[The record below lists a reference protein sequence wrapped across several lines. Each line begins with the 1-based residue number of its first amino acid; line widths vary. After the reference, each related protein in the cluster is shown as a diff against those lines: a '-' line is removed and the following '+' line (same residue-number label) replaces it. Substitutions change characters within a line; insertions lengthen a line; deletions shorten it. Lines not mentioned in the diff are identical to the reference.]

1 MDIKN
6 KSLDELIELC
16 ESIRSRILQVVS
28 ANGGHLSS
36 NIGAVEL
43 IVAMHFVFD
52 AKKDPFIFDV
62 SHQSYAHKLL
72 TDRWDSFESLRKFGG
87 ISGYTKPSESEC
99 DYFVAGH
106 SSTSISLAVGAAK
119 AIKLKGQDRVPIAFI
134 GDGSMSG
141 GIAYEAMNEL
151 GDLRLPCIIVLNDN
165 KMSISKPIGALS
177 KYLSQAMAGEVYQ
190 KFKNKVTK
198 FLSHAPQGATYI
210 AKKFENSL
218 RLIVPGMFFE
228 ELGLEYIGPI
238 DGHNLVEII
247 NALQAAKAMKKPV
260 VIHAQTLKGKG
271 YERQKAMKS
280 HGTAWDLLICKVASL
295 KRALG

>member
-6 KSLDELIELC
+6 YSLDELIELC
-16 ESIRSRILQVVS
+16 EKIRSRILEVVS
-28 ANGGHLSS
+28 TNGGHLSS

-72 TDRWDSFESLRKFGG
+72 SDRWDSFESLRKFGG
-87 ISGYTKPSESEC
+87 ISGYTKPSESEF

-106 SSTSISLAVGAAK
+106 SSTSISLALGAAK
-119 AIKLKGQDRVPIAFI
+119 AIKLKNEDRIPIAFI

-151 GDLRLPCIIVLNDN
+151 GDLRLPCIILLNDN

-177 KYLSQAMAGEVYQ
+177 KYLSQAMAGEMYQ
-190 KFKNKVTK
+190 KFNGKVTQ
-198 FLSHAPQGATYI
+198 FLSHAPKGATYM

-218 RLIVPGMFFE
+218 RLIM
-228 ELGLEYIGPI
+228 
-238 DGHNLVEII
+238 
-247 NALQAAKAMKKPV
+247 
-260 VIHAQTLKGKG
+260 
-271 YERQKAMKS
+271 
-280 HGTAWDLLICKVASL
+280 
-295 KRALG
+295 